1 MNFVGASCQ
10 PVAKDEAVKRPQD
23 QSFRTT
29 GRTWND
35 ANILRAQAV
44 LRDVLAG
51 AGAGMDA
58 QGFHVAILP

>member
-1 MNFVGASCQ
+1 
-10 PVAKDEAVKRPQD
+10 
-23 QSFRTT
+23 
-29 GRTWND
+29 
-35 ANILRAQAV
+35 V